1 MATKKAKPN
10 SEELELDTTYYT
22 HQRGVFSSGLAAQL
36 KGDAFLVW
44 SAIKSFADFETGECW
59 PSIRTIMR
67 DTGLSTD
74 TVQKAID
81 RLEEMHLLRIRR
93 GVAPKPNVYIPRE
106 RMDIRIGSKV
116 LCTIVI
122 DYVPLGMREKLAK
135 LKASALLGDFSA
147 QDVWADVDLIPGPD
161 MAYDPTTGLFKARM
175 RADEVT
181 EPTMTVT
188 AARSKLRTMAD
199 EMRKGLPGR

>member
-1 MATKKAKPN
+1 MATKKTKTDT
-10 SEELELDTTYYT
+10 LEYDLDTTYYT

-59 PSIRTIMR
+59 PSIRTIMH

-81 RLEEMHLLRIRR
+81 RLEEMYLLRVRR
-93 GVAPKPNVYIPRE
+93 GTAPKPNVYIPRE
-106 RMDIRIGSKV
+106 RMDIRIGNKV

-122 DYVPLGMREKLAK
+122 DYVPLGMREKLAR
-135 LKASALLGDFSA
+135 LKASAMAGDFGT

-161 MAYDPTTGLFKARM
+161 MSFDPATGFFKARM

-188 AARSKLRTMAD
+188 AARSKLKAMAD
-199 EMRKGLPGR
+199 EMRKGLPGK